1 MRFPLLAF
9 DALLALPPLA
19 AFAAVDVAPAACPV
33 DDTHVEVSI
42 LLSTNSILGHD
53 RDLCPHAAGDDEI
66 RSAVSACSSCG
77 FAGTAQEFK
86 RKVTEDV
93 AAKVKKDLTPATTAW
108 ERYANRARILEWGG
122 SPGAVVGESWLRAAW
137 SVRLDER
144 PVGPPVAE
152 AIEKLVKAL
161 PEPAADSG
169 ERADPLLDPAR
180 ALDAKVAAG
189 EEGAGKTASLPAD
202 EKAAALYASGSFWR
216 ARGELAAAEERYVK
230 ALAAVKDPAAK
241 TALNDAIGRDRAS
254 IELEQSYLKKA
265 LAHFRAGLA
274 AGEKVPV
281 AQRAML
287 AYLAGECARRTGA
300 REEAQRFYK
309 IAQSLGADA
318 APNTKILVDRGLAD
332 TAPPPKKKG
341 SK

>member
-1 MRFPLLAF
+1 MRLPAVFAL
-9 DALLALPPLA
+9 LLALSSLA

-33 DDTHVEVSI
+33 DDVDVEVSI

-53 RDLCPHAAGDDEI
+53 RDLCPHASGDDEI
-66 RSAVSACSSCG
+66 RSAVSACGSCG

-86 RKVTEDV
+86 RKIAEDV
-93 AAKVKKDLTPATTAW
+93 AAKVKKELTPATTAW

-122 SPGAVVGESWLRAAW
+122 SPAAVVGESWLRAAW

-144 PVGPPVAE
+144 PVGPPVAA
-152 AIEKLVKAL
+152 AIEKLVKGL
-161 PEPAADSG
+161 PEPAENAT

-180 ALDAKVAAG
+180 ALDAKVAA
-189 EEGAGKTASLPAD
+189 EASLPAD
-202 EKAAALYASGSFWR
+202 ERAAALYASGSFWR

-241 TALNDAIGRDRAS
+241 TALMDAIGRDRAS

-287 AYLAGECARRTGA
+287 AYLAGECARRTGG
-300 REEAQRFYK
+300 REEAQRLYK

-318 APNTKILVDRGLAD
+318 PNTKLLVERGLAD
-332 TAPPPKKKG
+332 TAPLPKKKTG
-341 SK
+341 GAR